1 MRATRLTLL
10 LLAAIGLSSCGP
22 TPQMGGAGAEAG
34 NAITVSVLSPSGK
47 PVAGAMVE
55 IRPTNSVTLSPTISA
70 TTGPDGTARFEPG
83 TAGPWSILVRKDG
96 MAFWQIADGNGAI
109 LDTLRPMAKFAGFL
123 QSTPGAILSI
133 PGLGF
138 RTICDGDGGFAF
150 DSLPSGY
157 LPIRRSK
164 VQDQPGAAR
173 FGLARQVQPNPNDS
187 LFPSRDAFVELLPSR
202 TTILATSDT
211 ALRNAWMIGD
221 DFIPW
226 LNRPLPATFPAGR
239 IPERGEFSFGV
250 LLQFDGDGDSVEAF
264 RWGDGVSK
272 GVRFGWKPDRM
283 PFLEIDGKPQ
293 TVRMDGRPWLPSPGK
308 GGWTILKISGDSSG
322 RGWISKGDS
331 SGVDFPEST
340 FIDRTNWKPPV
351 FGSIGK
357 VRVTW
362 ITNLL
367 APGQQP
373 NNGWTRLC
381 NMWDPR
387 VCP

>member
-1 MRATRLTLL
+1 
-10 LLAAIGLSSCGP
+10 
-22 TPQMGGAGAEAG
+22 MGGAGAEAG

-47 PVAGAMVE
+47 PVAGASVE
-55 IRPTNSVTLSPTISA
+55 IRPTNSVDSAPTFSA
-70 TTGPDGTARFEPG
+70 TTGPDGSARFEPG
-83 TAGPWSILVRKDG
+83 TTGKWSVLVRKDG
-96 MAFWQIADGNGAI
+96 MSFWQIADGNGAI
-109 LDTLRPMAKFAGFL
+109 VDTLRPMATFAGFL

-138 RTICDGDGGFAF
+138 RTICDEDGGFSF

-157 LPIRRSK
+157 LPIRRTK

-187 LFPSRDAFVELLPSR
+187 LFPSRDAYVKLLPTR

-211 ALRNAWMIGD
+211 ALRSAWMIGD

-239 IPERGEFSFGV
+239 IPERGDFAFGV
-250 LLQFDGDGDSVEAF
+250 LLRFNESDDSVEALQ
-264 RWGDGVSK
+264 WGDGISK
-272 GVRFGWKPDRM
+272 GVRYGWKKDRT

-293 TVRMDGRPWLPSPGK
+293 PDSITRCMWRNGPGK
-308 GGWTILKISGDSSG
+308 GGWTILNISGDSSG

-331 SGVDFPEST
+331 TCVVFPEST
-340 FIDRTNWKPPV
+340 FLDRTNWKPPV
-351 FGSIGK
+351 FGSIGDI
-357 VRVTW
+357 RVTW

-373 NNGWTRLC
+373 TNDWIRLC
-381 NMWDPR
+381 NMWDPEACR
-387 VCP
+387 